1 MNEFKQICREAEA
14 LDPVEYGAILAVK
27 TAKIMPALHALTR
40 DPAESAMMLATFM
53 IGSVYA
59 DGKLDEAEYELMKP
73 MLEAFFGQEVNF
85 EQAKKVVKAFS
96 PEGKELKR
104 VVDYV
109 VDLLGELDEELKAD
123 IITVCLLVCA
133 IDGKISKKEEKYI
146 RQLIA

>member
-85 EQAKKVVKAFS
+85 EQAKRWS
-96 PEGKELKR
+96 KR
-104 VVDYV
+104 FRRR
-109 VDLLGELDEELKAD
+109 E
-123 IITVCLLVCA
+123 
-133 IDGKISKKEEKYI
+133 
-146 RQLIA
+146 RN

>member
-14 LDPVEYGAILAVK
+14 LDPVEYGAILAEK

-40 DPAESAMMLATFM
+40 DPAESAMMLAAFM

-123 IITVCLLVCA
+123 IITVCLLICA

>member
-14 LDPVEYGAILAVK
+14 LDPVEYGTILAEK

-40 DPAESAMMLATFM
+40 DPAESAMMLAAFM

-123 IITVCLLVCA
+123 IITVCLLICA

>member
-1 MNEFKQICREAEA
+1 MNDFKQICREAEA

-73 MLEAFFGQEVNF
+73 MLEAFFEQEVNF

>member
-1 MNEFKQICREAEA
+1 M
-14 LDPVEYGAILAVK
+14 
-27 TAKIMPALHALTR
+27 
-40 DPAESAMMLATFM
+40 
-53 IGSVYA
+53 
-59 DGKLDEAEYELMKP
+59 
-73 MLEAFFGQEVNF
+73 
-85 EQAKKVVKAFS
+85 VKAFS
-96 PEGKELKR
+96 PEGKELKQ

>member
-40 DPAESAMMLATFM
+40 DPAESARMLAIFM

-96 PEGKELKR
+96 PEGKELKQ

-133 IDGKISKKEEKYI
+133 IDGKISRKEEKYI